1 MKKSTYI
8 LITLFFLI
16 ITKDMK
22 AQVGIGTTNPSGA
35 LDITSTDNG
44 LLIPRVALTNTTT
57 VLPVLTGTTSELVY
71 NTATINDVTPGF
83 YYLSTNTGPW
93 VRLATT
99 AANSWLITGNTGIID
114 GTNYIGT
121 AASTNID
128 VAFRRNNAAA
138 GKIGA
143 TSTSFGVGALTS
155 GAGTNS
161 TAFGNNALA
170 VSTGSNNAAFG
181 QNALAACNTTAQ
193 WNTAVGTSALKG
205 INSNAAQSNTAIGFE
220 AMTGVGNI
228 SNTTS
233 IGYHALFQNTA
244 NNNTAIGYNSLQ
256 GNTVSTGNT
265 AVGAYSLN
273 NAGGSSNTVL
283 GFEAGFNAV
292 GSNNVCIG
300 YQTGRNAN
308 NATGNNTFIGHQAG
322 LNSTGTNN
330 IAIGYNSQVDVAAN
344 SNQIRLG
351 DQSILL
357 ATTKVSWTTSSDKR
371 WKNNILNT
379 ELGLNFIKSLRPV
392 SYFRKDDPKKKTE
405 YGFVAQEVETALLEA
420 KDINNGIV
428 NKDDNGM
435 YGLRYND
442 FIAISVKA
450 IQEQQLLIE
459 QLLKTNEKLLK
470 DNQEIL
476 KRLEALEKND

>member
-1 MKKSTYI
+1 MKKSLSVLT
-8 LITLFFLI
+8 TLYFLI
-16 ITKDMK
+16 VSIDVS
-22 AQVGIGTTNPSGA
+22 AQVGIGTTNPTSA
-35 LDITSTDNG
+35 LDITSTNNG

-71 NTATINDVTPGF
+71 NTATVNDVTPGF

-93 VRLATT
+93 IRLATSAT
-99 AANSWLITGNTGIID
+99 NSWLITGNTGIVD

-121 AASTNID
+121 AALTNVD

-170 VSTGSNNAAFG
+170 VSAGSNNAAFG

-193 WNTAVGTSALKG
+193 WNTAVGTNALKG
-205 INSNAAQSNTAIGFE
+205 INSPAAQSNTAIGFE
-220 AMTGVGNI
+220 AMTGIGNI

-256 GNTVSTGNT
+256 GNTVSAGNT

-273 NAGGSSNTVL
+273 NAGGIANTVL

-300 YQTGRNAN
+300 YQSGKSAS
-308 NATGNNTFIGHQAG
+308 NATGNNTFIGYQAG
-322 LNSTGTNN
+322 ISTTGTNN
-330 IAIGYNSQVDVAAN
+330 IAIGFNAQVDVAAN
-344 SNQIRLG
+344 SNQIRIG
-351 DQSILL
+351 DQSILV
-357 ATTKVSWTTSSDKR
+357 ATTKVAWTTSSDRR
-371 WKNNILNT
+371 WKDNIKNSD
-379 ELGLNFIKSLRPV
+379 LGLDFIQTLRPV
-392 SYFRKDDPKKKTE
+392 SYNRKNDPEKKTE
-405 YGFVAQEVETALLEA
+405 YGFIAQEVETAFTNA
-420 KDINNGIV
+420 DDINNGIIH
-428 NKDDNGM
+428 KDDNGM
-435 YGLRYND
+435 YGLRYTD
-442 FIAISVKA
+442 FISISVKA

-459 QLLKTNEKLLK
+459 QLQKTNEKLLK

-476 KRLEALEKND
+476 KRLESLEKK

>member
-1 MKKSTYI
+1 MKKLVSVVAF
-8 LITLFFLI
+8 LFLI
-16 ITKDMK
+16 LPTIETK

-83 YYLSTNTGPW
+83 YYLSTTTGPW

-121 AASTNID
+121 AASTNVD
-128 VAFRRNNAAA
+128 VAFRRNNIAA

-143 TSTSFGVGALTS
+143 TSTSFGVGALAA
-155 GAGTNS
+155 GAATNS
-161 TAFGNNALA
+161 TAIGNNALS
-170 VSTGSNNAAFG
+170 VSTGSNNVAVG
-181 QNALAACNTTAQ
+181 QNALQNCNTTAQ
-193 WNTAVGTSALKG
+193 WNTGIGNSALKG

-220 AMTGVGNI
+220 AMTGIGNI

-244 NNNTAIGYNSLQ
+244 SNNTAIGYNSLQ

-273 NAGGSSNTVL
+273 NAGGSANTVL

-300 YQTGRNAN
+300 YQSGKSAS
-308 NATGNNTFIGHQAG
+308 NATGNNVFIGYQTG
-322 LNSTGTNN
+322 STTGSNN

-351 DQSILL
+351 DQNILL
-357 ATTKVSWTTSSDKR
+357 ATTKVSWTTSSDSR

-405 YGFVAQEVETALLEA
+405 YGFVAQEVETALVEA
-420 KDINNGIV
+420 KDSNNGIV

-442 FIAISVKA
+442 FISISVKA
-450 IQEQQLLIE
+450 IQEQQILIE
-459 QLLKTNEKLLK
+459 KLIK
-470 DNQEIL
+470 DNEL
-476 KRLEALEKND
+476 LMKRLELIENSKQKKQ

>member
-1 MKKSTYI
+1 MST
-8 LITLFFLI
+8 T
-16 ITKDMK
+16 
-22 AQVGIGTTNPSGA
+22 
-35 LDITSTDNG
+35 
-44 LLIPRVALTNTTT
+44 
-57 VLPVLTGTTSELVY
+57 
-71 NTATINDVTPGF
+71 
-83 YYLSTNTGPW
+83 TGPW

-220 AMTGVGNI
+220 AMTGIGNI

-244 NNNTAIGYNSLQ
+244 NNNTAIGFNSLQ

-344 SNQIRLG
+344 SNQIRIG
-351 DQSILL
+351 DQSILV
-357 ATTKVSWTTSSDKR
+357 ATTKVAWTTSSDRR
-371 WKNNILNT
+371 WKDNIKNSD
-379 ELGLNFIKSLRPV
+379 LGLDFIQTLRPV
-392 SYFRKDDPKKKTE
+392 SYNRKNDPEKKTE
-405 YGFVAQEVETALLEA
+405 YGFIAQEVETELVEA
-420 KDINNGIV
+420 KDSNNGIV

-450 IQEQQLLIE
+450 IQEQQILIE
-459 QLLKTNEKLLK
+459 KLIK
-470 DNQEIL
+470 DNEL
-476 KRLEALEKND
+476 LMKRLELIENSKQKKQ